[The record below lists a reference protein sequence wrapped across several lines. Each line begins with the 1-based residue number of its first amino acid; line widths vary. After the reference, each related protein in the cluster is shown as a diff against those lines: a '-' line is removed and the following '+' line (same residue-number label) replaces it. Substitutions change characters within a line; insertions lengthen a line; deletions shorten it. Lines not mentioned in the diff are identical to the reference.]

1 MTAPTLR
8 APPPAQEPPEACG
21 LARDDVGLL
30 VAERHSGELT
40 NTGFAALGEHLREG
54 DLLVVNT
61 SATLPAAV
69 PGDLD
74 GEPVLVHF
82 STPAG
87 DGPDAMP
94 RWALEVRG
102 ADGAR
107 HAAPG
112 PGATVDLAGGGRVR
126 VIASLGDSERLAV
139 ADLALGAGVL
149 NYLHAHGQPI
159 RYPHVPGHWPLAAY
173 QTVWARDPGS
183 AEMPSAGRP
192 FTAELVVALISA
204 GVRLAPILLHAGVS
218 SLQAGE
224 DPFPER
230 FSVSVATVRMV
241 GATRAWGGRVIA
253 VGTTVVRALES
264 VAAQDGTLRAATG
277 TTDLVVTPERGVR
290 VVDGLITG
298 WHEADASHL
307 RLLEAIAGPNLL
319 RAAYD
324 AAVRH
329 GHRGHE
335 FGDVNLILP

>member
-1 MTAPTLR
+1 MTALALQ
-8 APPPAQEPPEACG
+8 APPSAQEPPEARG
-21 LARDDVGLL
+21 LPRDDVGLL
-30 VAERHSGELT
+30 VAERHTGELT

-61 SATLPAAV
+61 SAMLPAAV
-69 PGDLD
+69 PGELD

-82 STPAG
+82 STPAR
-87 DGPDAMP
+87 DGPGGMP
-94 RWALEVRG
+94 RWVLEVRG
-102 ADGAR
+102 SEGSR

-112 PGATVDLAGGGRVR
+112 SEATVDLAGGGRIR
-126 VIASLGDSERLAV
+126 VVAPLGDSERLVA
-139 ADLALGAGVL
+139 ADLLLGADVL
-149 NYLHAHGQPI
+149 EYLYAHGQPI
-159 RYPHVPGHWPLAAY
+159 RYSHVPGRWPLEAY
-173 QTVWARDPGS
+173 QTIWARDPGS

-192 FTAELVVALISA
+192 FTAELVVRLIRA

-218 SLQAGE
+218 SLEGGE
-224 DPFPER
+224 DPFSER
-230 FSVSVATVRMV
+230 FAVSEETARLV

-264 VAAQDGTLRAATG
+264 VADDDGTLRAATG

-298 WHEADASHL
+298 WHEAEASHR
-307 RLLEAIAGPNLL
+307 RLLEAIAGPDLL
-319 RAAYD
+319 TAAYD

>member
-1 MTAPTLR
+1 MTALALQ
-8 APPPAQEPPEACG
+8 APPPAQEPPEARG

-30 VAERHSGELT
+30 VAERYSSELT
-40 NTGFAALGEHLREG
+40 STGFVGLGEHLREG

-69 PGDLD
+69 PGELD

-87 DGPDAMP
+87 DGPGGMP
-94 RWALEVRG
+94 RWVLEVRD
-102 ADGAR
+102 ADGNR

-112 PGATVDLAGGGRVR
+112 PEATVDLAGGGRVR
-126 VIASLGDSERLAV
+126 VIASSGDSGRLVVV
-139 ADLALGAGVL
+139 ALELGAGVL
-149 NYLHAHGQPI
+149 EYLHAHGQPI
-159 RYPHVPGHWPLAAY
+159 RYPHVPGHWPLGAY
-173 QTVWARDPGS
+173 QTIWARDPGS

-204 GVRLAPILLHAGVS
+204 GVRFAPILLHAGVS
-218 SLQAGE
+218 SLEAGE

-230 FSVSVATVRMV
+230 FSVSVETARMV

-264 VAAQDGTLRAATG
+264 VADEDGTLRAASG

-298 WHEADASHL
+298 WHEAEASHL
-307 RLLEAIAGPNLL
+307 RLLDAIAGPDLL
-319 RAAYD
+319 TAAYD

>member
-1 MTAPTLR
+1 MSVLALQ
-8 APPPAQEPPEACG
+8 APPPAHEPPEARG
-21 LARDDVGLL
+21 LTRDDVGLL
-30 VAERHSGELT
+30 VAQRAGGELT
-40 NTGFAALGEHLREG
+40 NTGFAAIGEHLREG

-69 PGDLD
+69 PGELR

-87 DGPDAMP
+87 EGPTGAS
-94 RWALEVRG
+94 RWAVELRAG
-102 ADGAR
+102 DGAR
-107 HAAPG
+107 HTAP
-112 PGATVDLAGGGRVR
+112 PGATVALAGGGRAR
-126 VIASLGDSERLAV
+126 IISALGASERLVV
-139 ADLALGAGVL
+139 AELALGAPVL
-149 NYLHAHGQPI
+149 AYLYVHGQPV
-159 RYPHVPGHWPLAAY
+159 RYPHVSRRWPLDAY
-173 QTVWARDPGS
+173 QTVWSRQPGS

-192 FTAELVVALISA
+192 FTGELVTELISA
-204 GVRLAPILLHAGVS
+204 GVRFAPVLLHAGVS
-218 SLQAGE
+218 SLEAGE

-230 FSVSVATVRMV
+230 FAVSVATARLV

-264 VAAQDGTLRAATG
+264 VAATDGTLRGGSGVTS
-277 TTDLVVTPERGVR
+277 LVVTPERGVR

-307 RLLEAIAGPNLL
+307 QLLEAIAGRELL
-319 RAAYD
+319 TRAYQ